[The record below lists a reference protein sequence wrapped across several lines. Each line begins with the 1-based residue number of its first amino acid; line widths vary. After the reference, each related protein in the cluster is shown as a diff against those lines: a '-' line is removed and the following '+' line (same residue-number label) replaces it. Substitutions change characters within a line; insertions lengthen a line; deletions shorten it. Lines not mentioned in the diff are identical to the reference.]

1 MMTEV
6 LPELMPHYWRLR
18 VYYEDTD
25 AGGIVYYANY
35 LRFFERART
44 EYLRELGV
52 DHADLKANYGLI
64 FAVRSCSV
72 DYQAPAR
79 LDDWLD
85 IVTSMTALGASR
97 LDMRQDI
104 RHEERIITTAQIT
117 VVAVG
122 LDGRAKRLPEPLRKL
137 IQPFVVSAAGDD
149 TNI

>member
-1 MMTEV
+1 MTKA
-6 LPELMPHYWRLR
+6 LPELLPHHWRLR

-44 EYLRELGV
+44 EYLRALGI
-52 DHADLKANYGLI
+52 DHAELKASHSLI

-79 LDDWLD
+79 LDDWLE
-85 IVTSMTALGASR
+85 IVTSLTALGASR

-104 RHEERIITTAQIT
+104 RHEERILTTAQIT

-122 LDGRAKRLPEPLRKL
+122 LDGRAKRLPEPLRQK
-137 IQPFVVSAAGDD
+137 IQPFVAPLPASAGA
-149 TNI
+149 

>member
-1 MMTEV
+1 MTEP
-6 LPELMPHYWRLR
+6 LPDLLPHHWRLR

-44 EYLRELGV
+44 EYLRALAI
-52 DHADLKANYGLI
+52 DHATLKTSHGLI
-64 FAVRSCSV
+64 FAVRNCSV
-72 DYQAPAR
+72 DYRAPAR

-85 IVTSMTALGASR
+85 IVTSLTAIGASR

-104 RHEERIITTAQIT
+104 RHEEQIITTAQIT

-122 LDGRAKRLPEPLRKL
+122 LDGRAKRLPEALRQRF
-137 IQPFVVSAAGDD
+137 QPFVAPSAAAVV
-149 TNI
+149 